1 VLKTLLNSI
10 KKKRSED
17 SGFTLIEL
25 LVVILIIGILSAIVV
40 VAVRGSTG
48 DAKVKACTQNAQNLM
63 SAIDTYATQNSD
75 TYPSGGAE
83 TAPSAVNAID
93 AAITID
99 GAYLKTDLE
108 TALVPALIKSVPDP
122 TNDKVIAVKYTRNGK
137 AAVGVLCQLSGGK
150 NAGI

>member
-1 VLKTLLNSI
+1 M

-17 SGFTLIEL
+17 AGFTLIEL
-25 LVVILIIGILSAIVV
+25 LVVILIIGILAAIVV

-63 SAIDTYATQNSD
+63 SAIDTYATQNADS
-75 TYPSGGAE
+75 YPSGGAD

-93 AAITID
+93 QTITIN
-99 GAYLKTDLE
+99 GAYTKAELE

-122 TNDKVIAVKYTRNGK
+122 TTDNVIAVKYTRNNK
-137 AAVGVLCQLSGGK
+137 AAVGVLCQLSGAK